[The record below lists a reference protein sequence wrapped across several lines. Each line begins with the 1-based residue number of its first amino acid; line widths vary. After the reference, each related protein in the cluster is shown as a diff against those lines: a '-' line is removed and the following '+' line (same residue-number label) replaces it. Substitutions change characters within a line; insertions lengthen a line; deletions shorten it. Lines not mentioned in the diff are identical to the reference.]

1 MDLSLIQC
9 LVIAAV
15 GALGSIL
22 VNRGVAVFNDG
33 LRPIMPEYLEGRM
46 TRGEL
51 AATSFALSFGLI
63 IGFGIP
69 LSIGATIIIGHSILL
84 ACDIIGIWTPE
95 NKIGMV
101 TAGVIGAV
109 YSIGIVL
116 GLQFVVDL
124 FGMFP
129 VNFIDSLSLIGQPI
143 IIAFTVFPAVAV
155 GYQHGLKKAAVTA
168 IVTLASFL
176 LFEKF
181 GTFQAAGYKISL
193 SPEGMALLAGM
204 LMMIYYAARIRGGD
218 ESTNANLVNIF
229 NERVNRIKKNRWLL
243 ALMGGLVSLTSSMLI
258 LAVDAM
264 PQALINKELY
274 TEAAIATF
282 ARGIGFIPLVFSTAI
297 VTGVYGLA
305 GTTLV
310 FAIGLIFRDIPILA
324 FLLGFLVMYL
334 EVVSLSVVSKSMDKL
349 PGVREMGEHIR
360 TSLSDVLGMAILI
373 GSAMAGEK
381 IAPGIGFFWVIG
393 FYLINRIASKPL
405 VELAVGP
412 IAVILLGIVANL
424 LYAVGLWQVG

>member
-1 MDLSLIQC
+1 MDFNLIQII
-9 LVIAAV
+9 VIAAL

-33 LRPIMPEYLEGRM
+33 LRPIMPEYLEGRI

-84 ACDIIGIWTPE
+84 ACDIIGIWTPY
-95 NKIGMV
+95 NKIGMAL
-101 TAGVIGAV
+101 AGIIGAV

-116 GLQFVVDL
+116 GLQFVVDIFNQL
-124 FGMFP
+124 P
-129 VNFIDSLSLIGQPI
+129 VNFLDSLSLIGNPI

-168 IVTLASFL
+168 LITLASYL
-176 LFEKF
+176 LLAKY
-181 GTFQAAGYKISL
+181 GTFTLAGYDVSL
-193 SPEGMALLAGM
+193 SPEGISLLVGM
-204 LMMIYYAARIRGGD
+204 LMMVYLASRIKGD
-218 ESTNANLVNIF
+218 EETTNADLVNIF
-229 NERVNRIKKNRWLL
+229 EERVNRIRKNRWLL
-243 ALMGGLVSLTSSMLI
+243 ALMGGLVALASAMLI

-264 PQALINKELY
+264 PQALINDGKI
-274 TEAAIATF
+274 TEAAITTF
-282 ARGIGFIPLVFSTAI
+282 ARAIGFIPLVFSTAI

-305 GTTLV
+305 GTTLI
-310 FAIGLIFRDIPILA
+310 FAVGLIFRDIPILA
-324 FLLGFLVMYL
+324 FVLGALVMYV
-334 EVVSLSVVSKSMDKL
+334 EVISLSAVSKGMDKL
-349 PGVREMGEHIR
+349 PGIREMGEHIR
-360 TSLSDVLGMAILI
+360 TSLTDVLGIAILI

-393 FYLINRIASKPL
+393 FYLINRISKKPL

-412 IAVILLGIVANL
+412 IAVILLGILVNIL
-424 LYAVGLWQVG
+424 HLVGLW

>member
-1 MDLSLIQC
+1 MDLTFFQW
-9 LVIAAV
+9 VIIVTV
-15 GALGSIL
+15 GALGSVL

-69 LSIGATIIIGHSILL
+69 LSIGAAIMIGHSILL
-84 ACDIIGIWTPE
+84 ACDMIGIWSPKS
-95 NKIGMV
+95 KIGLII
-101 TAGVIGAV
+101 AGVIGAI
-109 YSIGIVL
+109 YSIGLVL
-116 GLQFVVDL
+116 GLQFVVRVFQML
-124 FGMFP
+124 P
-129 VNFIDSLSLIGQPI
+129 VNFLDSLNLIGQPI
-143 IIAFTVFPAVAV
+143 IIAFTVFPAIAV
-155 GYQHGLKKAAVTA
+155 GYQHGLKKAATTA
-168 IVTLASFL
+168 IVTLICLL
-176 LFEKF
+176 LFKKF
-181 GTFQAAGYKISL
+181 GAFEIAGYNIVL
-193 SPEGMALLAGM
+193 SPEGIALLAGM
-204 LMMIYYAARIRGGD
+204 IMMIYYAARMKAED
-218 ESTNANLVNIF
+218 TSTNADLVNIF

-243 ALMGGLVSLTSSMLI
+243 ALMGGLISLTSSMLI

-264 PQALINKELY
+264 PQALINQGLY

-282 ARGIGFIPLVFSTAI
+282 ARAIGFVPLVFSTAI

-324 FLLGFLVMYL
+324 FILGAVVMYL
-334 EVVSLSVVSKSMDKL
+334 EVISLSAVSKSMDKL

-373 GSAMAGEK
+373 GSAMAAAK
-381 IAPGIGFFWVIG
+381 IAPEIGFFWVLG
-393 FYLINRIASKPL
+393 FYLINRIAKKPL

-412 IAVILLGIVANL
+412 IAVILLGIMINL
-424 LYAVGLWQVG
+424 LNVIGLWPEG